1 MIERLVK
8 RGSDMEEADRRSAIL
23 EAAFREFAAKG
34 FRGATI
40 KSIARAAGIQSP
52 ALIYWYFPTK
62 EALFQAVIEA
72 HVPVLGMVVGG
83 TLSLDAPP
91 EQVLTALAHTVLAT
105 FSQPAEARMARL
117 ILTEAVQRPEI
128 ARMLIEHGPGRGLA
142 FLTAYLARQVELGR
156 LRPHD
161 PRAGAVA
168 FLGMLAPLL
177 LSRVV
182 MPALAEYV
190 PDAEEHVRTAV
201 DIFLCG
207 LRLDGVEQERI
218 TR

>member
-1 MIERLVK
+1 
-8 RGSDMEEADRRSAIL
+8 MEDTDRRRAIL
-23 EAAFREFAAKG
+23 EAAFAEFSAKG

-83 TLSLDAPP
+83 KLALDAPP
-91 EQVLTALAHTVLAT
+91 EQVLETLAHALLAT
-105 FSQPAEARMARL
+105 FNQPAEARMARL

-128 ARMLIEHGPGRGLA
+128 AHILIEHGPGRGLA
-142 FLTAYLARQVELGR
+142 FLTTYLARQVELGR

-168 FLGMLAPLL
+168 FLGMFAPLL
-177 LSRVV
+177 LSRVA

-190 PDAEEHVRTAV
+190 PDAEAHVRTVV

-207 LRLDGVEQERI
+207 LRVDDAEQERI
-218 TR
+218 TP